1 MCCSVFCSGVLQCNM
16 YCRVGAVAQE
26 STIVLYTHIR
36 RVFPPLFLLFSSSFP
51 PPLQAAAGLKGE
63 VTTLEGDLIDALT
76 ARSSLEVKEAAD
88 PTKLS
93 MGNDPALNVAYAAA
107 MKSVFEKYP
116 NDVDM
121 SALYVYS

>member
-1 MCCSVFCSGVLQCNM
+1 MNQP
-16 YCRVGAVAQE
+16 
-26 STIVLYTHIR
+26 LYTHIR
-36 RVFPPLFLLFSSSFP
+36 VSFLLPSSPPPLLLFSSSP
-51 PPLQAAAGLKGE
+51 LLQAAAGLKGE